1 MGDMNVSNPRP
12 SPEVQQAPPP
22 QDTPASD
29 QTQKADQAKQAQ
41 DVQRAQAEQLKQA
54 QAQIKQEQPTS
65 TLSFEFM
72 TAFETIFQEGYENYR
87 VPQSSG
93 GAATNNETRGQ
104 DLQRDMQVIREFFR
118 EANRL
123 MAGQKM
129 EISQMIHAL
138 KAEQG
143 GMFYNRL
150 QQVLQKGIPV
160 HQQVVF
166 QKTDKDAG
174 DIKHKFG
181 GPEIPGALGERA
193 GEAGKLGRLGQPGS
207 AMLEMLKAEAN
218 PTSQVEHAI
227 LALQILQRDGMQDS
241 SQKLVSYL
249 KKRWGMSDEQMQRFL
264 ADHKIPFYF
273 GPTPLADAAEKSR
286 GSFWYILVAL
296 ASVPVAMLI
305 GLDFLWAVIFGIALL
320 GFSLILTAQKKD

>member
-1 MGDMNVSNPRP
+1 
-12 SPEVQQAPPP
+12 
-22 QDTPASD
+22 
-29 QTQKADQAKQAQ
+29 
-41 DVQRAQAEQLKQA
+41 
-54 QAQIKQEQPTS
+54 
-65 TLSFEFM
+65 
-72 TAFETIFQEGYENYR
+72 
-87 VPQSSG
+87 
-93 GAATNNETRGQ
+93 
-104 DLQRDMQVIREFFR
+104 
-118 EANRL
+118 
-123 MAGQKM
+123 M

-150 QQVLQKGIPV
+150 QQVLQKGIPA

-181 GPEIPGALGERA
+181 SPEIPGALGDKA
-193 GEAGKLGRLGQPGS
+193 GEIGKLGMARPGS
-207 AMLEMLKAEAN
+207 AMLEMLRAEAN
-218 PTSQVEHAI
+218 PTSQVEHAV
-227 LALQILQRDGMQDS
+227 LALQILQQDGMQDS
-241 SQKLVSYL
+241 SQKVLSYL
-249 KKRWGMSDEQMQRFL
+249 KKRWGLNDEQMQRFL

-286 GSFWYILVAL
+286 GNFWYILVAL

-320 GFSLILTAQKKD
+320 GFGLILTAQKKD